1 MRSFPDPIRS
11 AGRAVGGGEGKRKR
25 KWKGKRKRKWWLKD
39 GETGRDPP
47 RVCGAVLRGCS
58 LDGAGVASATLLS
71 PFTKSIA
78 VLSG

>member
-11 AGRAVGGGEGKRKR
+11 AGRAVGGGG
-25 KWKGKRKRKWWLKD
+25 KGKRKGKRWLKD

-58 LDGAGVASATLLS
+58 LDGAGVAGATLLS